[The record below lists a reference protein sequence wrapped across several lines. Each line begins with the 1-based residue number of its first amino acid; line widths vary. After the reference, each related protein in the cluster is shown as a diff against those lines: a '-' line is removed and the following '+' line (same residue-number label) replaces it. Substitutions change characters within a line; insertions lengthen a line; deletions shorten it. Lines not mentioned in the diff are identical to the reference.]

1 MKNILILFI
10 CLCLISQSL
19 QAQEQPVLLKGKI
32 LSKEDA
38 KPLPG
43 ALAALGKSNQIA
55 ITDELGAFTMEAIPG
70 SYELTVSYLGMM
82 THAVLVT
89 LPLEEDLVIFLL
101 PDSRQLQEVT
111 VMSTGYQN
119 LPVERVTGS
128 FAAMDKEL
136 ISRSVSTN
144 FLDRLENVVSGVIF
158 NKGPGTGGEKLSI
171 RGRSTLFANAEPLI
185 VLDNFPYDGSL
196 ESINP
201 NDIEQI
207 TVLKDAA
214 AASIWGARAGNGV
227 IVITTFKGSRQS
239 APKVSFNS
247 SINYFQQP
255 DLYYVPQMKMED
267 YIDIER
273 QLFQKNYYRSQEI
286 SSNKTALSPVVET
299 LIARRDGRVSESEA
313 EAQLELYKGTDLR
326 RELAHY
332 YYRPRLNQQYA
343 LAVSG
348 GSDHSNYLLSMGYDR
363 NLHNINGNGDDR
375 WTFQVKNSWSFFKD
389 KLTWSLGAYLTKSAD
404 IITTEVPSTAAYG
417 SLSGEDGSP
426 LPIYTNLSERYIN
439 SLYGLPLLDWHN
451 VPLNELGQLDKR
463 FDKLDGRFQTSMD
476 FELIKD
482 LKIGVSYQYWGYR
495 GRERNR
501 SPKAS
506 YYVRD
511 LVNRFT
517 TIGKDGLVSRPLPDG
532 DILDLSETFSFSHT
546 VRSQLTY
553 QKFWSEKHRLSFLAG
568 MEIRDLKQESNSMRY
583 YGYDDNLG
591 VSAAVDFI
599 SRFPYFYNPN
609 SSRAIDPRTGHGGA
623 TDRFVSYYSN
633 LGYTYANKWD
643 ATFSIRKDQS
653 NFFGVESNQRGVPL
667 WSAGLGWT
675 LSEEPF
681 SSFLN
686 GAYLK
691 WRGSYGYS
699 GNLDKRLSGLLTA
712 AYFTQPSYAFIPNIP
727 GAYIQN
733 APNPALRWEKVGIWN
748 TGLDFEST
756 SGKYSASLEFYGKR
770 GQDLISQFD
779 VPASTGFTS
788 VTGNFATTQTTGL
801 DVVVGVNWLKG
812 TLKWKT
818 DLLYS
823 HIRDEVIQVDVTQSA
838 SSLVTSGF
846 SALPA
851 PIEGQPFFGIYSFP
865 WAGLNPDNGN
875 PMGFLDGEPS
885 ENYGAI
891 ISSLSPDDLVFHG
904 SARPTDFGSLRNS
917 LSWKGFSLSV
927 NISYRLGYYYRRR
940 SIDYN
945 TLLRGQQIGHGDF
958 DKRWKA
964 TGDELLTDVPS
975 MPASA
980 NSIRN
985 SFYMYS
991 EPLVERGDHIRLQD
1005 IRFSY
1010 SLGKKEKNKLP
1021 FSRAEFYT
1029 YANNLGVIWKASDDK
1044 LDPDYQAVA
1053 PRTSIAMGIKM
1064 NF

>member
-1 MKNILILFI
+1 MKTKLILFI
-10 CLCLISQSL
+10 CLCLITMGL
-19 QAQEQPVLLKGKI
+19 QAQDQPISFTGVI
-32 LSKEDA
+32 ISQEDG

-43 ALAALGKSNQIA
+43 ARVELGEGNLSIA
-55 ITDELGAFTMEAIPG
+55 DKTGAFTMESVPG
-70 SYELTVSYLGMM
+70 SFQLTVSFIGM
-82 THAVLVT
+82 VT
-89 LPLEEDLVIFLL
+89 REIPINLPLKEDLIIYLS
-101 PDSRQLQEVT
+101 PDTRQLQEVT

-128 FAAMDKEL
+128 FAAMDREL
-136 ISRSVSTN
+136 INRSVTTN
-144 FLDRLENVVSGVIF
+144 FLDRLDNVVSGVAF

-185 VLDNFPYDGSL
+185 VVDNFPYDGPL

-227 IVITTFKGSRQS
+227 IVVTTIKGSQLA
-239 APKVSFNS
+239 APKVSFNA
-247 SINYFQQP
+247 SINYFQEP
-255 DLYYVPQMKMED
+255 DPYYVPQMGMGD
-267 YIDIER
+267 YIEIER
-273 QLFQKNYYRSQEI
+273 MLFQNNYYRSQEN
-286 SSNKTALSPVVET
+286 SSNRTALSPAVET
-299 LIARRDGRVSESEA
+299 LIAQREGKISESEA
-313 EAQLELYKGTDLR
+313 EAKLELYKGQDLR
-326 RELAHY
+326 RELSRY
-332 YYRPRLNQQYA
+332 FYRPRLNQQYA
-343 LAVSG
+343 LAVAG
-348 GSDHSNYLLSMGYDR
+348 GSDHSSYLLSMGYDR
-363 NLHNINGNGDDR
+363 NLQNIKGNQDDR
-375 WTFQVKNSWSFFKD
+375 WTFQVKHTWTLLQD
-389 KLTWSLGAYLTKSAD
+389 KLNWSVGAYLTKSAD
-404 IITTEVPSTAAYG
+404 INTTAVPSTVAYG
-417 SLSGEDGSP
+417 SLADEEGNP
-426 LPIYTNLSERYIN
+426 RPIYTNLSERYIN
-439 SLYGLPLLDWHN
+439 SLEGLPLLDWHN
-451 VPLNELGQLDKR
+451 IPLNELGNLDQR
-463 FDKLDGRFQTSMD
+463 NDRLDGRFQTSID
-476 FELIKD
+476 FELAKD
-482 LKIGVSYQYWGYR
+482 LKIGASYQYWGFR
-495 GRERNR
+495 GRDRNR
-501 SPKAS
+501 NPEAS

-517 TIGKDGLVSRPLPDG
+517 AIDENGLVSRPLPDG

-546 VRSQLTY
+546 FRAQLTY
-553 QKFWSEKHRLSFLAG
+553 QKYWSEKHRLSFLAG
-568 MEIRDLKQESNSMRY
+568 SEIRDLRQESNSVRY
-583 YGYDDNLG
+583 YGYDDKLG
-591 VSAAVDFI
+591 TSAAVDYI

-609 SSRAIDPRTGHGGA
+609 SSRSIDPRTSHGGM

-653 NFFGVESNQRGVPL
+653 NFFGVATNQRGVPL

-727 GAYIQN
+727 GAFIQN
-733 APNPALRWEKVGIWN
+733 PPNPALRWEKVGIWN
-748 TGLDFEST
+748 TGLDFESQ
-756 SGKYSASLEFYGKR
+756 SGKYTASLELYSKK
-770 GQDLISQFD
+770 GQDLISQFE

-788 VTGNFATTQTTGL
+788 VTGNFATTQTSGL
-801 DVVVGVNWLKG
+801 DIVVGINWLKG
-812 TLKWKT
+812 ALKWKS

-823 HIRDEVIQVDVTQSA
+823 HIKEEVIQVDVAQSA
-838 SSLVTSGF
+838 SNLVSAGF

-851 PIEGQPFFGIYSFP
+851 PIEGKPFFGIYSFP

-891 ISSLSPDDLVFHG
+891 ISALSPDDLVFHG

-958 DKRWKA
+958 DKRWKEA
-964 TGDELLTDVPS
+964 GDELFTDVPS
-975 MPASA
+975 MPVSA

-985 SFYMYS
+985 SFYTYS

-1010 SLGKKEKNKLP
+1010 SLDKKGRGDFP
-1021 FSRAEFYT
+1021 FSRVEFYT
-1029 YANNLGVIWKASDDK
+1029 YANNLGILWKASNDK
-1044 LDPDYQAVA
+1044 LDPDYQTVA
-1053 PRTSIAMGIKM
+1053 ARTSFATGIKID
-1064 NF
+1064 F